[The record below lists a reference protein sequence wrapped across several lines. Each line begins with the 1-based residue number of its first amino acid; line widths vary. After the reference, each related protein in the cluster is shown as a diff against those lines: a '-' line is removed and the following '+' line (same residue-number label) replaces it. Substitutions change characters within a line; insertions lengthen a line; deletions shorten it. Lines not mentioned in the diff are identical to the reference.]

1 MDMNEFKAYLLQST
15 RRLNEAM
22 DICLDRM
29 GSKEGL
35 TPNQARII
43 LIMGLE
49 GSATMGRI
57 SDSASIAGGNLTNLC
72 KVLEMRGLVER
83 GRDPDDD
90 RKVLMHLTESGSETA
105 DRLDKWLTCKLEER
119 FPEYSEDLTRMAE
132 ALERLSEMIIEMT
145 KEKTDER
152 DKTT

>member
-15 RRLNEAM
+15 RKLNEAM
-22 DICLDRM
+22 DTCLDRM
-29 GSKEGL
+29 GSTECL

-43 LIMGLE
+43 LIMSLE
-49 GSATMGRI
+49 GSQTMGRI

-72 KVLEMRGLVER
+72 KVLENRGLVER

-90 RKVLMHLTESGSETA
+90 RRVLMRLTESGSETA
-105 DRLDKWLTCKLEER
+105 IRLDRWLTTRLEEKL
-119 FPEYSEDLTRMAE
+119 PEYSGELAEITE
-132 ALERLSEMIIEMT
+132 ALEKLSEMIIEMT

-152 DKTT
+152 D